1 MSHTAYTMPEPKY
14 RSTKKRVQPVKSLR
28 TSEFA
33 QERKAL
39 ERRTKAASSAIHL
52 VESPVA
58 VEPEKTAEPAAAP
71 KPAFTLTS
79 FWPVAVG
86 LFLAGFAPEWHAMAA
101 EAGVWVMRI
110 TFPFALLAS
119 HREIGI
125 DNQMAGMLPQF
136 AVFAQIPIDGLMMS
150 LALARGKG
158 LKNAILQATSVHM
171 VCAFVLWLLTFLGN

>member
-14 RSTKKRVQPVKSLR
+14 RSTKKRVQPVKSIR

-33 QERKAL
+33 QEMKAL
-39 ERRTKAASSAIHL
+39 EPRKKAAGGQIHL
-52 VESPVA
+52 VENQ
-58 VEPEKTAEPAAAP
+58 VEAKAEKAAEA
-71 KPAFTLTS
+71 KPAKKPVFTLTS

-86 LFLAGFAPEWHAMAA
+86 LFLAGFAPEWHRMAA
-101 EAGVWVMRI
+101 QAGMWVLRL
-110 TFPFALLAS
+110 TFPYALLAT

-136 AVFAQIPIDGLMMS
+136 AVFAQLPLDGLMMGV
-150 LALARGKG
+150 AMARGKG
-158 LKNAILQATSVHM
+158 LKNAILQATSVHL